1 MRRAIL
7 ILLASIGVN
16 LGAAIAVGAHAAPQ
30 ISGFDAAVLQDAA
43 VLLREKRASDAL
55 AKLAPLATNLKDNAE
70 FETLY
75 GVALTDT
82 GHPREGITALRR
94 ALAAEPDNFA
104 AHAQLGRALAA
115 AGEFSAAREEIA
127 ALRDRPDLPPGMHE
141 VMVRNLEAIDGA
153 LKRKERAEK
162 RQKLAQA
169 AAPAGPRASDS
180 DRATI
185 RTAAELVRAK
195 KAAKALAKLDPL
207 ADRLA
212 GNPDFDYVYG
222 VAALEAGHPAQASV
236 ALRRAIAAR
245 PDFHL
250 ARAELGRALAAM
262 GDLAGAKREF
272 ETVRDVAGLPAMARD
287 AMGREVLAIDQ
298 ALTQSGIAPGQP
310 GPARPEKPQ
319 PRTVISGYIE
329 NSIGYDT
336 NVNAGPS
343 SETLLIP
350 ALSFLGPASIAP
362 QAMPKKSGFYELA
375 GGLTVTHALDND
387 TALFANVVGNWHPLF
402 DHGEF
407 RTALAGGEA
416 GIARRFGELG
426 TVSLAAVGQT
436 FMEGDS
442 AFRNIY
448 GAAAQWRQRYADT
461 WDVSLSA
468 SWLGIEYPTQVGQN
482 TDRYSAIGTIA
493 RRWEQ
498 LPLAPAIS
506 VTATAGKEI
515 ARSAGMDFLSFTLF
529 GGRMGLET
537 TWAPWLVAFAQ
548 VSYEDHDYDADYPLF
563 FRHRHDVLLDA
574 LGGVEIKLSERVSLR
589 PSVHYSETRSNID
602 LFDQKRWITAVAVR
616 TTF

>member
-1 MRRAIL
+1 LRRAIL

>member
-1 MRRAIL
+1 LRRAIL

-16 LGAAIAVGAHAAPQ
+16 LAAAIACAHAAPQ
-30 ISGFDAAVLQDAA
+30 VNAFDAAALQDAA
-43 VLLREKRASDAL
+43 ALLREKRAPDAL
-55 AKLAPLATNLKDNAE
+55 AKLAPLAANLKDNAE
-70 FETLY
+70 FEMLY
-75 GVALTDT
+75 GVALTDA
-82 GHPREGITALRR
+82 GRPREGVSALRR
-94 ALAAEPDNFA
+94 ALAAEPDNIA

-115 AGEFSAAREEIA
+115 AGDFSAAREEIA
-127 ALRDRPDLPPGMHE
+127 ALRDRPDLPSGMHD
-141 VMVRNLEAIDGA
+141 VMVRNLETIDEAI
-153 LKRKERAEK
+153 KRKENAEK
-162 RQKLAQA
+162 QQKLAQA
-169 AAPAGPRASDS
+169 ATPVGPRASDS
-180 DRATI
+180 DRTTI
-185 RTAAELVRAK
+185 RAAAELVRAK

-245 PDFHL
+245 PNFHL

-272 ETVRDVAGLPAMARD
+272 EAVRDVAGLPALARD
-287 AMGREVLAIDQ
+287 AMGRQVLAIDQ
-298 ALTQSGIAPGQP
+298 ALTQSGVAPAQP
-310 GPARPEKPQ
+310 RPEKPQ
-319 PRTVISGYIE
+319 PRTRISGYIE
-329 NSIGYDT
+329 NSIGYDS

-350 ALSFLGPASIAP
+350 ALSFLGPASVSP

-375 GGLTVTHALDND
+375 GGLTVTHALNND
-387 TALFANVVGNWHPLF
+387 TAIFANMVGNWHPLF
-402 DHGEF
+402 EHGEF

-426 TVSLAAVGQT
+426 TISLAAVGQT
-436 FMEGDS
+436 FMMGDS

-448 GAAAQWRQRYADT
+448 GAAAQWSQRYADT

-506 VTATAGKEI
+506 VTGTAGREI
-515 ARSAGMDFLSFTLF
+515 ARTDGMNFLTFTLL
-529 GGRMGLET
+529 GARVGLET
-537 TWAPWLVAFAQ
+537 TWAPWLAAFAQ
-548 VSYEDHDYDADYPLF
+548 VSYEDHNYDADYPLF
-563 FRHRHDVLLDA
+563 FRHRHDALFDA
-574 LGGVEIKLSERVSLR
+574 LAGIEVKLSERVSLR
-589 PSVHYSETRSNID
+589 PSVHYSETRSNVD
-602 LFDQKRWITAVAVR
+602 LFDQKRWITAVALR

>member
-1 MRRAIL
+1 MRRAVL
-7 ILLASIGVN
+7 ILLASIAVNIGAIFGV
-16 LGAAIAVGAHAAPQ
+16 HAAPQ
-30 ISGFDAAVLQDAA
+30 ASAFDAATLRDAA
-43 VLLREKRASDAL
+43 TLLREKRASEAL
-55 AKLAPLATNLKDNAE
+55 AKLEPLAANLKNNAE

-75 GVALTDT
+75 GVALTDA
-82 GHPREGITALRR
+82 GHPREGVSALRR
-94 ALAAEPDNFA
+94 ALAVQPDSFA

-115 AGEFSAAREEIA
+115 AGDFAAARQEIV
-127 ALRDRPDLPPGMHE
+127 ALRDRSDLPPEMHE
-141 VMVRNLEAIDGA
+141 VMVRNLETIDDA
-153 LKRKERAEK
+153 LNRQRTAEK
-162 RQKLAQA
+162 QQKLAQA
-169 AAPAGPRASDS
+169 DAPAGPRLSDS

-185 RTAAELVRAK
+185 RAAAELVRAK
-195 KAAKALAKLDPL
+195 KAAKALATLDPL

-222 VAALEAGHPAQASV
+222 VAAFESGHPAQASV
-236 ALRRAIAAR
+236 ALRRALAAR

-250 ARAELGRALAAM
+250 ARAELGRAFAAM

-272 ETVRDVAGLPAMARD
+272 QTVRETAGLPALARD

-298 ALTQSGIAPGQP
+298 ALTQSGVAPSQP
-310 GPARPEKPQ
+310 GPTKPETPQ
-319 PRTVISGYIE
+319 PRTRISGYIE
-329 NSIGYDT
+329 NSIGYDS

-343 SETLLIP
+343 GETLIIP
-350 ALSFLGPASIAP
+350 ALSFLGPASISP

-375 GGLTVTHALDND
+375 GGLTITHAVDND
-387 TALFANVVGNWHPLF
+387 TAIFANVVGNWHPLF
-402 DHGEF
+402 EHGEF

-426 TVSLAAVGQT
+426 TVSLAAIGQT
-436 FMEGDS
+436 FMMGDS

-468 SWLGIEYPTQVGQN
+468 SWLGLEYPTLDGQN

-493 RRWEQ
+493 RKWEK

-506 VTATAGKEI
+506 VAGTVGKEI
-515 ARSAGMDFLSFTLF
+515 ARTAGMDFLSFTLL
-529 GGRMGLET
+529 GARMGLET

-548 VSYEDHDYDADYPLF
+548 VSYEDHRYDADYPLF
-563 FRHRHDVLLDA
+563 FMHRHDGLFDA
-574 LGGVEIKLSERVSLR
+574 LAGVEIKLSERVSLR
-589 PSVHYSETRSNID
+589 PSVHYSETRSNVD
-602 LFDQKRWITAVAVR
+602 LFDQKRWITAMALR